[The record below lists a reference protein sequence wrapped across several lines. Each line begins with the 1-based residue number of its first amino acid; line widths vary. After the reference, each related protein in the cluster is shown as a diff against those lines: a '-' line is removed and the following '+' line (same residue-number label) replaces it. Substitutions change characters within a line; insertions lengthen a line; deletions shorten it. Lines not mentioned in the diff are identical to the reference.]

1 MKRILLLTISLSL
14 LVIPAIGQVQLT
26 QYFLDGTL
34 YNPAFVGS
42 QEAICVNS
50 FGRQQWVGFS
60 DAENNYV
67 SPLTGVIN
75 FNAPVYSMN
84 SGFGVNVVY
93 DQAGFEQNVMAKL
106 NYAYRIPFKNERKSL
121 GIGIGVSILN
131 KAVDFTRIIL
141 EQPGDPLLIINQ
153 KERGSF
159 TDVDFGI
166 HYQDIN
172 KFYIGVSGT
181 NLLALPTEIGNV
193 KFGRQRTLYLTSGYY
208 IKLSESRR
216 KAMYLIPSV
225 LIKSDLVNVQCDIS
239 ARIEYN
245 KQYWAGVSYRYQD
258 AVAVMVGINLDGF
271 RIGASYDVI
280 TSYISKS
287 SYGSAEIF
295 VGYCIPT
302 TPKVKLN
309 NLYNTRYL

>member
-14 LVIPAIGQVQLT
+14 LVIPVISQVQLT

-42 QEAICVNS
+42 QEAICING
-50 FGRQQWVGFS
+50 FGRQQWMGFS

-93 DQAGFEQNVMAKL
+93 DQAGFEQNILAKL
-106 NYAYRIPFKNERKSL
+106 NYAYRIPFKNERRSL
-121 GIGIGVSILN
+121 SIGIGVSMLN
-131 KAVDFTRIIL
+131 KTVDFTRIIL
-141 EQPGDPLLIINQ
+141 EQPDDPLLIINQ
-153 KERGSF
+153 KESGSF

-193 KFGRQRTLYLTSGYY
+193 EYGRQRTVYLTSGYY
-208 IKLSESRR
+208 IKLNKDKR
-216 KAMYLIPSV
+216 KVLYLIPSLFV
-225 LIKSDLVNVQCDIS
+225 KSDLSNVQCDIS

-245 KQYWAGVSYRYQD
+245 NQYWAGLSYRYQD
-258 AVAVMVGINLDGF
+258 AVAVMAGINLNGL
-271 RIGASYDVI
+271 RIGASYDIV
-280 TSYISKS
+280 TSYMSKS
-287 SYGSAEIF
+287 SYGSGEIF
-295 VGYCIPT
+295 VGFCIPT